1 MVVPRPLVRQT
12 GRNDTLTNPVMI
24 AEVLSK
30 STKSYDRDEKFLAC
44 RTIQTFQEYLLIN

>member
-12 GRNDTLTNPVMI
+12 GRNDTLTSLVMI

-30 STKSYDRDEKFLAC
+30 STKSYDRDEKF
-44 RTIQTFQEYLLIN
+44 